1 MKSTL
6 NLPLRTSRSPVSG
19 WRRIST
25 PPILMRLAVLYAFLC
40 AVNTAHAAVSYT
52 ESSTTFSWLTVSG
65 QTLIVTGAS
74 GGTWS
79 SGANCTTSA
88 NGPFD
93 GATPDD
99 DITWPIP
106 LGFTFNFGGTNYTS
120 VQIMANGRLEFG
132 SNNQCGYGGP
142 YVQIPVTTGNTVS
155 TVTSIIPYSMDFDP
169 DTSDPTGGT
178 TCTAPTCGVF
188 YGTGTTS
195 GGLKYFVVTWANN
208 PGYAAQTPTYTV
220 QAILYADGSF
230 EFQYQNNTADP
241 PLDSNGN
248 LPAVGWEVDTSHYFQ
263 HSYSSL
269 PSLNNTALLYSPSLL
284 NHFAITVPSSGTCS
298 AQPISITAEDASGN
312 PITTFT
318 DTITVSDVGN
328 VGSNLGQFTA
338 GSPTPNGTLTGS
350 GGSPVTYAFNVLD
363 SGTIALNFLDTS
375 DNSATIWVTDN
386 TSGVTSTSSIISY
399 PTSDFFNITPL
410 NPTVS
415 PTYSVV
421 AGKAYAF
428 QVELDTKNCGIQ
440 TNYAG
445 NNGGTKTLDASIT
458 RDPADPG
465 GTGPTIIDASGK
477 GLSTS
482 AILPNSGSTTSVT
495 LYFGGRRRGNPPPA
509 GTAYFTLNTTD
520 VGKYTINLT
529 DSSNTGTC
537 RPSCTGGSATL
548 TVRPFG
554 VVVTNIKNAANVV
567 NPGATTGT
575 GAVFTGAGQ
584 NFSATVTGV
593 QWQAADDTN
602 GDGIPD
608 NYTTLAATPVT
619 VSYSWAT
626 MLAQCQPTTLM
637 GETGITPSPP
647 YCSYA
652 PSTGVLGT
660 VSNGTIVQTAFSGGS
675 GKASTLQYSEV
686 GSFMLSAT
694 ATNFLNTSGVNV
706 AGYSSSIGRF
716 IPDHFGVTDTLG
728 TSSPSCTSTFAY
740 SGQPFLTTTV
750 TADNAAGSVTKNYST
765 SSGFAKTVTV
775 GDATNGSANFTG
787 NTFANFV
794 SGTQTLSDMVTYT
807 FPAKET
813 APVTLTLRA
822 TDTDG
827 VSSATSG
834 TEPSVLV
841 RSGRVRI
848 SQANGPEFVNL
859 PVPVTLESY
868 QDTGGGVYGWATT
881 INDTC
886 TVLQSS
892 NFTLGNFTGSLNA
905 GNTAVSGL
913 STVSPGVYSLTIGK
927 PGVTGS
933 AVLTGNVD
941 PWLYFDWT
949 TQGTL
954 IKPSALISFGIYTG
968 NPHQI
973 YIH

>member
-6 NLPLRTSRSPVSG
+6 NLPLRTSRPPVSR
-19 WRRIST
+19 WRSIST
-25 PPILMRLAVLYAFLC
+25 PPILIRLAALFAFLC
-40 AVNTAHAAVSYT
+40 AINTAHAAVSYT
-52 ESSTTFSWLTVSG
+52 ESSTTFSWLTVGS
-65 QTLIVTGAS
+65 QTLIVTGGS

-142 YVQIPVTTGNTVS
+142 YVQIPMTTGNTVS

-178 TCTAPTCGVF
+178 TCTSPNCGVF

-195 GGLKYFVVTWANN
+195 GGLKYFVVTWKNN
-208 PGYAAQTPTYTV
+208 PGYAAQTPTYNA

-230 EFQYQNNTADP
+230 EFQYQNNTVDP
-241 PLDSNGN
+241 PADSNGN
-248 LPAVGWEVDTSHYFQ
+248 LPAIGWEVDTSRYFQ
-263 HSYSSL
+263 HTYSTLS
-269 PSLNNTALLYSPSLL
+269 SLNNTALLYTPVPLD
-284 NHFAITVPSSGTCS
+284 HFNIVVPSAGDYCTAQTILISAVDSSNNILTAYTGTVT
-298 AQPISITAEDASGN
+298 ISTSTGN
-312 PITTFT
+312 
-318 DTITVSDVGN
+318 
-328 VGSNLGQFTA
+328 GSFTA
-338 GSPTPNGTLTGS
+338 GSPAPNGTLTGS
-350 GGSPVTYAFNVLD
+350 GTASVTYSFVVAD
-363 SGTIALNFLDTS
+363 SGSIALNFLDTV
-375 DNSATIWVTDN
+375 DNSVQISVYDAARGI
-386 TSGVTSTSSIISY
+386 TSTSSAITYSNRN
-399 PTSDFFNITPL
+399 FFEVTPDPSSITPS
-410 NPTVS
+410 NTVVVGK
-415 PTYSVV
+415 PYTFTIGMHRAGTCASVDN
-421 AGKAYAF
+421 GYK
-428 QVELDTKNCGIQ
+428 
-440 TNYAG
+440 G
-445 NNGGTKTLDASIT
+445 NQPVMMWIT
-458 RDPADPG
+458 RAPQDPG
-465 GTGPTIIDASGK
+465 GTAPVAQDSG
-477 GLSTS
+477 GTLAALTLPNANPGTNNITLNFSNPSNGYANVTLRTS
-482 AILPNSGSTTSVT
+482 A
-495 LYFGGRRRGNPPPA
+495 
-509 GTAYFTLNTTD
+509 
-520 VGKYTINLT
+520 VGKYVLNIEDTNAGGGRCKNNSPC
-529 DSSNTGTC
+529 DGSSPTM
-537 RPSCTGGSATL
+537 
-548 TVRPFG
+548 TVRPFAL
-554 VVVTNIKNAANVV
+554 VFTSIKNAANVA
-567 NPGATTGT
+567 NPGATTGA
-575 GAVFTGAGQ
+575 GSVFTGAGQ

-593 QWQAADDTN
+593 QWQAADDAN

-608 NYTTLAATPVT
+608 NYVTLATSP
-619 VSYSWAT
+619 
-626 MLAQCQPTTLM
+626 
-637 GETGITPSPP
+637 ITPSFAWTTTLNACPNGFIP
-647 YCSYA
+647 TGSSGPTCSFT
-652 PSTGVLGT
+652 PTGAGT
-660 VSNGTIVQTAFSGGS
+660 VNGTVANGTIPQSAFGGGS
-675 GKASTLQYSEV
+675 GTASTLQYSEV
-686 GSFMLSAT
+686 GSFMLRAT
-694 ATNFLNTSGVNV
+694 TSNFLGAPGVNL
-706 AGYSSSIGRF
+706 AGYSTAVGRF
-716 IPDHFGVTDTLG
+716 KPDHFVVTDTLG
-728 TSSPSCTSTFAY
+728 TNSPVCTATFTY
-740 SGQPFLTTTV
+740 SGKPLRSVTV
-750 TADNAAGSVTKNYST
+750 TANNASDGVTHNYISST
-765 SSGFAKTVTV
+765 GFGKTVTV

-848 SQANGPEFVNL
+848 AQANGPEFVNL
-859 PVPVTLESY
+859 AVPVTLESY

-881 INDTC
+881 TNDTC

-892 NFTLGNFTGSLNA
+892 NFTLASFTGSLNA

-913 STVSPGVYSLTIGK
+913 STLSPGVYSLTIGK

-933 AVLTGNVD
+933 AILTGNVD